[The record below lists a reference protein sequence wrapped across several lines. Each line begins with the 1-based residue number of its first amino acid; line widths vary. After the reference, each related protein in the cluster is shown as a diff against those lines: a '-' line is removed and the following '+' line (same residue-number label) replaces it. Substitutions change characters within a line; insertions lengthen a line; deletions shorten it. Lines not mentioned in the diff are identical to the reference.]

1 VKVLYFNRKILYWVV
16 VGIVAVV
23 LLILLLT
30 GGRGASPDTYP
41 TARDAVCRILGS
53 I

>member
-1 VKVLYFNRKILYWVV
+1 MKVIYFNRKILYWVV

-30 GGRGASPDTYP
+30 GGGEAPPDTYP
-41 TARDAVCRILGS
+41 TMGDGVCRIQGS